1 MQEPFN
7 SNLKKMCLGNNPY
20 QCSVFWYEDENLAHF
35 KYPLPSGAK
44 QENVKVEIDED
55 GNLLTV
61 FLSFP
66 KKKEG
71 DTTTPIIS
79 MKFNLPAGLD
89 LAGFKTAI
97 DDAGVLAVTFT
108 KLKPQKPEKKK
119 PMPSPQK
126 ILGWLLK
133 AVPICSL
140 IDSNVCHEMSSGGY

>member
-1 MQEPFN
+1 
-7 SNLKKMCLGNNPY
+7 MCLGNNPY
-20 QCSVFWYEDENLAHF
+20 QCSVFWYEDENLVHF
-35 KYPLPSGAK
+35 KYPLPPGAK
-44 QENVKVEIDED
+44 QEDVKDEIDED
-55 GNLLTV
+55 ENLLTV
-61 FLSFP
+61 SLSFP

-89 LAGFKTAI
+89 LVGFKTTI

-119 PMPSPQK
+119 PMPIPK
-126 ILGWLLK
+126 KMLGWLLK